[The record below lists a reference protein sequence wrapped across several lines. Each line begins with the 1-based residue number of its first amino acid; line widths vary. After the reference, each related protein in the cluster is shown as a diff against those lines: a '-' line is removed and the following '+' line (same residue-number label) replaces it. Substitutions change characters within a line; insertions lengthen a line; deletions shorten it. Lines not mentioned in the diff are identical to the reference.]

1 MKKEIKMGKEIS
13 EIENKQAPPKKER
26 EELQYPFK

>member
-13 EIENKQAPPKKER
+13 EIENKQAPPQKRER
-26 EELQYPFK
+26 RIAISF